1 MSQTYDLMD
10 ETYAEDGEDQT
21 KAGLGILLVT
31 GFVAACLVIA
41 GLIYATGTSARHK
54 AALAVADC
62 VPSDFISG
70 LPCATHSMLIREYA
84 GMVTPAG
91 NQMSADMAAYRAN
104 ENHHLAAA
112 EAVLSSAV
120 ATEQAL
126 ANSLAAVTFTPQNR
140 ATADRL
146 ITGAEMIGNPVPMA
160 AVTFTPQM
168 TVIAN
173 ALIQADQ
180 ALATLTGK
188 QAKSSSLTQLR
199 SFNPRVDAAS
209 ATVQTDMKLLLA
221 AIGPRPT
228 ASQEP

>member
-1 MSQTYDLMD
+1 MS
-10 ETYAEDGEDQT
+10 ETYAGETYGRGGQEDSR
-21 KAGLGILLVT
+21 AGIVILLVA
-31 GFVAACLVIA
+31 GFMAAVLVIA
-41 GLIYATGTSARHK
+41 GLIYAMGTSARHK
-54 AALAVADC
+54 AALAGADC
-62 VPSDFISG
+62 EPSDFISG
-70 LPCATHSMLIREYA
+70 MPCATHSMLIRQYA
-84 GMVTPAG
+84 GMVTPAS

-112 EAVLSSAV
+112 EAALSSAV

-160 AVTFTPQM
+160 AVTFSPQM
-168 TVIAN
+168 TPIAD

-180 ALATLTGK
+180 ALAKLTGE
-188 QAKSSSLTQLR
+188 QAKSTSLTRLR
-199 SFNPRVDAAS
+199 SFNPRVDVAS
-209 ATVQTDMKLLLA
+209 ATVQTQMKLLLA
-221 AIGPRPT
+221 AIGTRPT